1 MHNDLSEFLLHRAL
15 QNPNIGHRLFWLL
28 RSEMNDPSVS
38 IKFGLLL
45 EACELFMNI
54 FDAIH
59 GISLDTIL

>member
-28 RSEMNDPSVS
+28 RSEMNDASVS

-45 EACELFMNI
+45 EACTNSWLFDNYQ
-54 FDAIH
+54 
-59 GISLDTIL
+59 TIIMIYC